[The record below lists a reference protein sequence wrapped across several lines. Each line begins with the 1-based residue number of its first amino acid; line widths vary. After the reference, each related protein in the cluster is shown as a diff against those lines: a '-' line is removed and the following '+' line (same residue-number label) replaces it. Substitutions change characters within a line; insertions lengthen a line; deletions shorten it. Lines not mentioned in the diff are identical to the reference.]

1 MPKGSDDSWARKL
14 YKQHLGKAQHFA
26 KPRMS
31 DAAFIIR
38 HYADDVIYDCDGF
51 VIKNRDTINEEHLS
65 LLRASEVC
73 ACFDSPV
80 ILFYLLGGPEKVST
94 FENSYYQEYSVD
106 SNESN
111 STY

>member
-31 DAAFIIR
+31 DMAFIIR

-51 VIKNRDTINEEHLS
+51 VDKNRDTVNEEHLS
-65 LLRASEVC
+65 LLRASKVTTSGLRIPLMLFN
-73 ACFDSPV
+73 ATDVPV
-80 ILFYLLGGPEKVST
+80 KVT
-94 FENSYYQEYSVD
+94 AIKYK
-106 SNESN
+106 
-111 STY
+111 

>member
-31 DAAFIIR
+31 DVAFIIR

-51 VIKNRDTINEEHLS
+51 VDKNRDTVNEEHLS
-65 LLRASEVC
+65 LLRASKVTT
-73 ACFDSPV
+73 SRLR
-80 ILFYLLGGPEKVST
+80 ILITWLNATDVLVNVTGIGLILHCIILGVYHVS
-94 FENSYYQEYSVD
+94 SV
-106 SNESN
+106 
-111 STY
+111 